1 MARGKEKKGAQKTI
15 TSTGFFPLL
24 PKPAVAVGKFASVP
38 GKYWTG
44 CPPVGAGQSFEG
56 LLSNF
61 AKPFR
66 CNHHLIS
73 SKLRKKRVG

>member
-44 CPPVGAGQSFEG
+44 CPPAPGMSTRGRG
-56 LLSNF
+56 
-61 AKPFR
+61 R
-66 CNHHLIS
+66 RGC
-73 SKLRKKRVG
+73 